1 MHAYLWIKSRQIS
14 LKVKNTNQWYGFII
28 LLYFLPWTHGQ
39 KELQQ
44 FFKELEIKTDPNLK
58 FVYEQSRKEK
68 VLLLELS
75 VTGSN
80 EKLLEK
86 TIDKEMFMVKF
97 NFSRKIK
104 PKERK
109 KKVFP

>member
-1 MHAYLWIKSRQIS
+1 M
-14 LKVKNTNQWYGFII
+14 
-28 LLYFLPWTHGQ
+28 
-39 KELQQ
+39 
-44 FFKELEIKTDPNLK
+44 
-58 FVYEQSRKEK
+58 YEQSRKEK

-75 VTGSN
+75 VTESN